1 MSISNLQTIKR
12 ASLFLCSLILIILIV
27 SFPIF
32 SPLIFVVF
40 SIVFELIRNKKPA
53 EQFLVLISLIFLVT
67 LIVFFNPFFI
77 KIYRLLLLAALYFAV
92 LLATD
97 FIIAFQ
103 LTKYNWSLLYIFLY
117 IIFSRIV
124 LSFSSSIFPFYWTLT
139 MQLLP
144 FMNITSRFLVPV
156 FFEGIC
162 IVIAV
167 VVYFFYTKKIQ
178 KYMYFQVVLIIVI
191 SIVFSFIIKTNFVPK
206 KQQTSL
212 ECTIIQGGYSSQD
225 YTLIETY
232 PVLTEKLANRYL
244 MHLEEVKNAKFI
256 ILPESAFPVKQK
268 QDSSILQSIKGIAC
282 SRNEYILTSILLEE
296 GMEVYNAAA
305 LINPQGQLQDV
316 YKKRNVVL
324 FVETSDFAKGK
335 ALPIFEIGNT
345 KIAPMICF
353 DVVFI
358 RNYFRVKIP
367 DVYIVT
373 SNDIFAER
381 TVLAQLH
388 QSYAV
393 INSRTMGIP
402 LLQVMQNG
410 PSFYVNSKG
419 ALTNLT
425 KPYEKVIGLPV
436 LIQ

>member
-1 MSISNLQTIKR
+1 
-12 ASLFLCSLILIILIV
+12 
-27 SFPIF
+27 
-32 SPLIFVVF
+32 
-40 SIVFELIRNKKPA
+40 
-53 EQFLVLISLIFLVT
+53 
-67 LIVFFNPFFI
+67 
-77 KIYRLLLLAALYFAV
+77 
-92 LLATD
+92 
-97 FIIAFQ
+97 
-103 LTKYNWSLLYIFLY
+103 
-117 IIFSRIV
+117 
-124 LSFSSSIFPFYWTLT
+124 